1 MSILVIGGAG
11 FIGRRMIPILA
22 AAGHDITCMDID
34 VAGATA
40 AFARLGDKVKVV
52 RGDVTQFDDV
62 IGAVQEV
69 PRRAA
74 DQSLLLHRRACAPRC
89 LQARHPG
96 HGQLL
101 RGGAALR
108 RQAYGVRQLGR
119 RQRPAVAFRR
129 APRRRDRRAAR
140 RDAVRRQ
147 QDHQRVAGPRLPP
160 RLRHDDHLRP
170 AGQRDR
176 PRQEVR
182 LDRSRELHVPAGAR
196 AVRHFPARRRHALRH
211 SRRGHGGGVRA
222 RAARRQAEAHAP
234 TIPAG
239 PRSAWANWRP
249 WCASSCPM
257 PTSASRRRP
266 AAVRSRETS

>member
-22 AAGHDITCMDID
+22 AAGHDVTCVDID

-62 IGAVQEV
+62 IGAVQESRAERLINLSYFIGELAT
-69 PRRAA
+69 PRR
-74 DQSLLLHRRACAPRC
+74 
-89 LQARHPG
+89 LQARHSG

-101 RGGAALR
+101 RGGPALR
-108 RQAYGVRQLGR
+108 RQAHGLCQLGR
-119 RQRPAVAFRR
+119 RERPAGAFRR

-140 RDAVRRQ
+140 RDAVRPQ
-147 QDHQRVAGPRLPP
+147 QDRQRVAGARLPP
-160 RLRHDDHLRP
+160 RLRHDHHLHP

-176 PRQEVR
+176 PGQEVR

-196 AVRHFPARRRHALRH
+196 TIRHLSPRRRHALRDP
-211 SRRGHGGGVRA
+211 RRGHG
-222 RAARRQAEAHAP
+222 
-234 TIPAG
+234 
-239 PRSAWANWRP
+239 
-249 WCASSCPM
+249 
-257 PTSASRRRP
+257 
-266 AAVRSRETS
+266 